1 MKYKSQGKQL
11 SFNLFESSLFMTIR
25 KRIGINDFNDMSES
39 LLKLQGEFLE
49 KKEKEERRKMVT
61 TATTIIIWEFL
72 QKEQKR
78 IQVKVLLTLQ
88 V

>member
-1 MKYKSQGKQL
+1 
-11 SFNLFESSLFMTIR
+11 
-25 KRIGINDFNDMSES
+25 MSES